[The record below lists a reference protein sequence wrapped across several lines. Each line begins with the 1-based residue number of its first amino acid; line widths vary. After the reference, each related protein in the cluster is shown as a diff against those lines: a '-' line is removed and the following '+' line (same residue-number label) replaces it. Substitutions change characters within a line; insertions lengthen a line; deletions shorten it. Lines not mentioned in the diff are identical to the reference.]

1 MRLGWTMLVR
11 VFYGMIRVT
20 EKKEA
25 LAEIGDASRNS
36 QLSISFCY
44 PGFFGFDFEK
54 WVLSYGDLESD

>member
-1 MRLGWTMLVR
+1 MT
-11 VFYGMIRVT
+11 GMDHASKGFLRNDQSYR
-20 EKKEA
+20 KKEA